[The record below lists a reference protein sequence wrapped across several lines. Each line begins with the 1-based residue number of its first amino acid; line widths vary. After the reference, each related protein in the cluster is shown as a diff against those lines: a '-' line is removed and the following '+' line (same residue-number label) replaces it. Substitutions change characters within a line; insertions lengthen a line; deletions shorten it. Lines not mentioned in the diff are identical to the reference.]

1 MEKDFVALLL
11 LGFLSFRF
19 STFILKNISDFLK
32 SKIRGVYLK
41 KERALIFISVFF
53 IVADTSLKIRA
64 VVVLCGFLNEKR
76 LCRFAPPWLFYHS
89 VFPHFP

>member
-32 SKIRGVYLK
+32 SKNTGCIFK
-41 KERALIFISVFF
+41 KRE
-53 IVADTSLKIRA
+53 
-64 VVVLCGFLNEKR
+64 GFNFYKR
-76 LCRFAPPWLFYHS
+76 LFHRCRHIIKNPCSSSAVRIFK
-89 VFPHFP
+89 